1 VNELS
6 QLPASSL
13 IICSRDRPK
22 LLLETVE
29 SILRGDNLPTEMV
42 IIDQSMEFHPA
53 LSATKSSYACNIRY
67 IHSRTVGVG
76 RARNLGIASSQYPIL
91 IFIDDDMF
99 VEPDW
104 FGNMVDAVI
113 KAGPHNVVTGQ
124 VLAGESEVHEGSAPS
139 IKSDREPA
147 VYKGRLDREVLFT
160 GNMGA
165 YHSAF
170 EDVGV
175 FDERL
180 GPGTLFP
187 SSEDNDLCFRL
198 LEHGYCIHYVPDAIV
213 YHRAW
218 RSRNE
223 SLTLEWRY
231 GIGRGAYYAK
241 HMRIRDTYMLWRMAR
256 DIWQNSAHFFGVIL
270 RKHQMNLELLIAACG
285 VFYGA
290 IRWGLTQTGRSG
302 S

>member
-1 VNELS
+1 MNELS
-6 QLPASSL
+6 PLPASSL
-13 IICSRDRPK
+13 IICSRNRPR

-29 SILRGDNLPTEMV
+29 SILRGDHLPTEMV
-42 IIDQSMEFHPA
+42 IIDQSTEPQSELAMMN
-53 LSATKSSYACNIRY
+53 STGSCNIRY
-67 IHSRTVGVG
+67 IHSRTIGVG

-104 FGNMVDAVI
+104 FGNMVSAVV
-113 KAGPHNVVTGQ
+113 KAGACSVVTGQ
-124 VLAGESEVHEGSAPS
+124 VRAGEAEVREGSAPS
-139 IKSDREPA
+139 IKIDHEPA
-147 VYKGRLDREVLFT
+147 VYQGRLEREVLFT

-165 YHSAF
+165 HRSVF

-180 GPGTLFP
+180 GPGTVFP

-198 LEHGYCIHYVPDAIV
+198 LEHGYRIHYVPDAIV
-213 YHRAW
+213 HHRAW

-223 SLTLEWRY
+223 SLSLEWRY
-231 GIGRGAYYAK
+231 SIGRGAYYAK
-241 HMRIRDTYMLWRMAR
+241 HISFRDIYMLRRLLW
-256 DIWQNSAHFFGVIL
+256 DIWQNSAHFFGVML
-270 RKHQMNLELLIAACG
+270 REHRMNFELLIAAGG

-290 IRWGLTQTGRSG
+290 IRWSLTQIGRSG
-302 S
+302 V